1 MVNIKSTISFDE
13 FYTIIDN
20 VVNSCFI
27 DGEYFSSYYELTLRV
42 ALIKAFAPDYEIP
55 TATADNYNDVW
66 ETVTSKEA
74 NEILATIRQNS
85 IYPYIEEAIENKVD
99 YKIKLI
105 TSSPMSMSDIALSN
119 LFDVITKKVESI
131 DTSILTEE
139 NMNTVINAV
148 NATQDGSFAENL
160 VDTMLDK
167 GLLSKPKKTTKSKST
182 KTSDK
187 KSNSKNIT
195 VTSKESDN

>member
-27 DGEYFSSYYELTLRV
+27 DGEYSSSYYELTLRV
-42 ALIKAFAPDYEIP
+42 ALIKAFAPNYEIP

-74 NEILATIRQNS
+74 NEILVTIRQNS

-99 YKIKLI
+99 YRIKLI

-119 LFDVITKKVESI
+119 LFDTLTEKVKNI
-131 DTSILTEE
+131 DTSMLTEE
-139 NMNTVINAV
+139 NMNTIIKAV
-148 NATQDGSFAENL
+148 NATQDGNFVENL

-167 GLLSKPKKTTKSKST
+167 GLLAKPNRETRR
-182 KTSDK
+182 
-187 KSNSKNIT
+187 KNIKQT
-195 VTSKESDN
+195 KKAESAEK

>member
-55 TATADNYNDVW
+55 TATEDNYNDVW
-66 ETVTSKEA
+66 ETVTSKKA
-74 NEILATIRQNS
+74 NEILMTIRQNS
-85 IYPYIEEAIENKVD
+85 IYPYIEEAIENKID
-99 YKIKLI
+99 YRIKLI

-119 LFDVITKKVESI
+119 LFEVLTEKVENI
-131 DTSILTEE
+131 DTSTLTKE
-139 NMNTVINAV
+139 NMDTMINAV
-148 NATQDGSFAENL
+148 NATQDGNFVENL

-167 GLLSKPKKTTKSKST
+167 GLLAKPNRETRRKNIKQNKKTEST
-182 KTSDK
+182 EK
-187 KSNSKNIT
+187 
-195 VTSKESDN
+195 

>member
-42 ALIKAFAPDYEIP
+42 ALIKAFAPNYEIP

-74 NEILATIRQNS
+74 NEILVTIRQNS

-99 YKIKLI
+99 YRIKLI
-105 TSSPMSMSDIALSN
+105 TSSPMSMTDIALST
-119 LFDVITKKVESI
+119 LVDTLTKKVESV
-131 DTSILTEE
+131 DTSMFTKE
-139 NMNTVINAV
+139 NIEAVFNAIVSTKDGDFAKSFV
-148 NATQDGSFAENL
+148 NAL
-160 VDTMLDK
+160 VDNNII
-167 GLLSKPKKTTKSKST
+167 SKSNRET
-182 KTSDK
+182 RR
-187 KSNSKNIT
+187 KNIT
-195 VTSKESDN
+195 QNKKAESAEK

>member
-27 DGEYFSSYYELTLRV
+27 DGEYSSSYYELTLRV
-42 ALIKAFAPDYEIP
+42 ALIKAFAPDYRVP
-55 TATADNYNDVW
+55 TVTADNYNDVW

-99 YKIKLI
+99 YRIKLI

-119 LFDVITKKVESI
+119 LFEVLTKKVENI
-131 DTSILTEE
+131 DTSMLTKE
-139 NMNTVINAV
+139 NMDTVINAV
-148 NATQDGSFAENL
+148 NATQNGSFIESF
-160 VDTMLDK
+160 VDTLLDK
-167 GLLSKPKKTTKSKST
+167 GILAKPKKTTKSKST

-195 VTSKESDN
+195 VTSKESDV

>member
-27 DGEYFSSYYELTLRV
+27 DGEYSSSYYELTLRV
-42 ALIKAFAPDYEIP
+42 ALIKAFAPNYEIP

-74 NEILATIRQNS
+74 NEILVTIRQNS

-99 YKIKLI
+99 YRIKLI

-119 LFDVITKKVESI
+119 LFDTLTEKVKNI
-131 DTSILTEE
+131 DTSMLTKE
-139 NMNTVINAV
+139 NMDTVINAV
-148 NATQDGSFAENL
+148 NATQDGNFVENL
-160 VDTMLDK
+160 VNTMLDK
-167 GLLSKPKKTTKSKST
+167 GLLSKPNRETRR
-182 KTSDK
+182 
-187 KSNSKNIT
+187 KNIKQT
-195 VTSKESDN
+195 KKAESTEK

>member
-1 MVNIKSTISFDE
+1 MLNIKSTISFDE

-66 ETVTSKEA
+66 ESVTSKEA
-74 NEILATIRQNS
+74 NEILVTIRQNS
-85 IYPYIEEAIENKVD
+85 IYPYIEEAIEHKVD
-99 YKIKLI
+99 YRIKLI

-119 LFDVITKKVESI
+119 LFEVFAEKVENI
-131 DTSILTEE
+131 DTSMLTKE
-139 NMNTVINAV
+139 NMDTVINAV
-148 NATQDGSFAENL
+148 NATQDGNFAENL
-160 VDTMLDK
+160 VDTMLGK
-167 GLLSKPKKTTKSKST
+167 GLLSKPNRETRR
-182 KTSDK
+182 
-187 KSNSKNIT
+187 KNI
-195 VTSKESDN
+195 KQNKKAESAEK

>member
-27 DGEYFSSYYELTLRV
+27 DGEYSSSYYELTLRV

-74 NEILATIRQNS
+74 NEILVTIRQNS
-85 IYPYIEEAIENKVD
+85 IYPYIEEAIENKVQ
-99 YKIKLI
+99 YRIKLI

-119 LFDVITKKVESI
+119 LFEVFAEKVENI
-131 DTSILTEE
+131 DTSIFAKE
-139 NMNTVINAV
+139 NMDAMINAI
-148 NATQDGSFAENL
+148 NATQDGNFAENL
-160 VDTMLDK
+160 VDTMLGK
-167 GLLSKPKKTTKSKST
+167 GLLSKPNRETRRKNIKQTKKT
-182 KTSDK
+182 
-187 KSNSKNIT
+187 
-195 VTSKESDN
+195 ESAEK

>member
-27 DGEYFSSYYELTLRV
+27 DGEYSSSYYELTLRV

-74 NEILATIRQNS
+74 NEILVTIRQNS
-85 IYPYIEEAIENKVD
+85 IYPYIEEAIENKVQ
-99 YKIKLI
+99 YRIKLI

-119 LFDVITKKVESI
+119 LFEVFAEKVENI
-131 DTSILTEE
+131 DTSIFAKE
-139 NMNTVINAV
+139 NMDAMINAI
-148 NATQDGSFAENL
+148 NATQDGNFAENL
-160 VDTMLDK
+160 VDTMLGK
-167 GLLSKPKKTTKSKST
+167 GLLSKPNRETRR
-182 KTSDK
+182 
-187 KSNSKNIT
+187 KNIKQT
-195 VTSKESDN
+195 KKAESAEK

>member
-55 TATADNYNDVW
+55 TATEDNYNDVW

-74 NEILATIRQNS
+74 NEVLVAIRQNS
-85 IYPYIEEAIENKVD
+85 IYPYIEEAIEHKVD
-99 YKIKLI
+99 YRIKLI
-105 TSSPMSMSDIALSN
+105 TSSPMSMTDIALSN
-119 LFDVITKKVESI
+119 LFDILTEKVKNI
-131 DTSILTEE
+131 DTSMLTKE
-139 NMNTVINAV
+139 NMDTVINAV

-167 GLLSKPKKTTKSKST
+167 GLLAKPNRETRR
-182 KTSDK
+182 
-187 KSNSKNIT
+187 KNIKQT
-195 VTSKESDN
+195 KKAESAEK

>member
-27 DGEYFSSYYELTLRV
+27 DGEYSSSYYELTLRV

-66 ETVTSKEA
+66 ETITSKEA
-74 NEILATIRQNS
+74 NEILVTIRQNS
-85 IYPYIEEAIENKVD
+85 IYPYIEEAIENKID
-99 YKIKLI
+99 YHIKLI

-119 LFDVITKKVESI
+119 LFDALTEKVKNI
-131 DTSILTEE
+131 DTSMLTKE
-139 NMNTVINAV
+139 NMDTVINAV
-148 NATQDGSFAENL
+148 NATQDGNFVENL
-160 VDTMLDK
+160 VDTMLGK
-167 GLLSKPKKTTKSKST
+167 GLLSKPNRETRR
-182 KTSDK
+182 
-187 KSNSKNIT
+187 KNIKQT
-195 VTSKESDN
+195 KKAESAEK

>member
-66 ETVTSKEA
+66 ESVTSKEA
-74 NEILATIRQNS
+74 NEILVTIRQNS
-85 IYPYIEEAIENKVD
+85 IYPYIEEAIEHKVD
-99 YKIKLI
+99 YRIKLI

-119 LFDVITKKVESI
+119 LFEVLTKKVENI
-131 DTSILTEE
+131 DTSMLTKE
-139 NMNTVINAV
+139 NMDTVINAV
-148 NATQDGSFAENL
+148 NATQDGNFVENL
-160 VDTMLDK
+160 VNTMLDK
-167 GLLSKPKKTTKSKST
+167 GLLSKPNRETRR
-182 KTSDK
+182 
-187 KSNSKNIT
+187 KNIKQT
-195 VTSKESDN
+195 KKVEGTEK

>member
-74 NEILATIRQNS
+74 NEILVTIRQNS

-99 YKIKLI
+99 YRIKLI

-119 LFDVITKKVESI
+119 LFEVLTEKVENI
-131 DTSILTEE
+131 DTSTLTKE
-139 NMNTVINAV
+139 NMDTMINAV
-148 NATQDGSFAENL
+148 NATQDGNFVENL

-167 GLLSKPKKTTKSKST
+167 GLLAKPNRETRRKNIKQNKKTEST
-182 KTSDK
+182 EK
-187 KSNSKNIT
+187 
-195 VTSKESDN
+195 

>member
-27 DGEYFSSYYELTLRV
+27 DSEYSSSYYELTLRV
-42 ALIKAFAPDYEIP
+42 ALIKAFVPDYEIP
-55 TATADNYNDVW
+55 TANADNYNDVW

-74 NEILATIRQNS
+74 NEILMTIRQNS
-85 IYPYIEEAIENKVD
+85 IYPYIEGAIENKIN
-99 YKIKLI
+99 YRIKLI

-119 LFDVITKKVESI
+119 LFAVLTEKVENI
-131 DTSILTEE
+131 DTSMLTKE
-139 NMNTVINAV
+139 NMDTMISAV
-148 NATQDGSFAENL
+148 NATQDGNFAENL

-167 GLLSKPKKTTKSKST
+167 GLLAKPNRESRR
-182 KTSDK
+182 
-187 KSNSKNIT
+187 KNIKQT
-195 VTSKESDN
+195 KKAESAEK

>member
-66 ETVTSKEA
+66 ESVTSKEA
-74 NEILATIRQNS
+74 NEILVTIRQNS
-85 IYPYIEEAIENKVD
+85 IYPYIEEAIENKVQ
-99 YKIKLI
+99 YRIKLI

-119 LFDVITKKVESI
+119 LFEVFAEKVENI
-131 DTSILTEE
+131 DTSMLTKE
-139 NMNTVINAV
+139 NMDTVINAV
-148 NATQDGSFAENL
+148 NATQDGNFAENL
-160 VDTMLDK
+160 VDTMLGK
-167 GLLSKPKKTTKSKST
+167 GLLSKPNRETIRKNGQRSKS
-182 KTSDK
+182 DK
-187 KSNSKNIT
+187 PNIT
-195 VTSKESDN
+195 VTSKESDT

>member
-27 DGEYFSSYYELTLRV
+27 DGEYSSSYYELTLRV

-74 NEILATIRQNS
+74 NEILMTIRQNN
-85 IYPYIEEAIENKVD
+85 IYPYIEGAIENKIN
-99 YKIKLI
+99 YRIKLI

-119 LFDVITKKVESI
+119 LFEVLTEKVENI
-131 DTSILTEE
+131 DTSMLTKE
-139 NMNTVINAV
+139 NMDTMINAV
-148 NATQDGSFAENL
+148 NATQDGNFAENL

-167 GLLSKPKKTTKSKST
+167 GLLAKSNRETRRKNI
-182 KTSDK
+182 KQDK
-187 KSNSKNIT
+187 KA
-195 VTSKESDN
+195 ESAEK

>member
-27 DGEYFSSYYELTLRV
+27 DGEYSSSYYELTLRV
-42 ALIKAFAPDYEIP
+42 ALIKAFAPNYEIP

-66 ETVTSKEA
+66 ETITSKEA
-74 NEILATIRQNS
+74 NEILVTIRQNS

-99 YKIKLI
+99 YRIKLI

-119 LFDVITKKVESI
+119 LFDTLTEKVKNI
-131 DTSILTEE
+131 DTSMLTKE
-139 NMNTVINAV
+139 NMDAVINAV
-148 NATQDGSFAENL
+148 NATQDGNFAENL
-160 VDTMLDK
+160 VDTILGK
-167 GLLSKPKKTTKSKST
+167 GLLSKPNRETRR
-182 KTSDK
+182 
-187 KSNSKNIT
+187 KNIKQT
-195 VTSKESDN
+195 KKAESAEK

>member
-55 TATADNYNDVW
+55 TATENNYNDVW

-74 NEILATIRQNS
+74 NEVLVAIRQNS
-85 IYPYIEEAIENKVD
+85 IYPYIEEAIEHKVD
-99 YKIKLI
+99 YRIKLI
-105 TSSPMSMSDIALSN
+105 TSSPMSMTDIALSN
-119 LFDVITKKVESI
+119 LFDILTEKVENI
-131 DTSILTEE
+131 DTSILTKE
-139 NMNTVINAV
+139 NMDTVINAV
-148 NATQDGSFAENL
+148 NATQDGNFVESL
-160 VDTMLDK
+160 VDTLLDK
-167 GLLSKPKKTTKSKST
+167 GVLAKPNRETRRKNIKQTKKT
-182 KTSDK
+182 
-187 KSNSKNIT
+187 
-195 VTSKESDN
+195 ESAEK

>member
-27 DGEYFSSYYELTLRV
+27 DGEYSSSYYELTLRV

-55 TATADNYNDVW
+55 TANADNYNDVW

-74 NEILATIRQNS
+74 NEILMTIRQNS
-85 IYPYIEEAIENKVD
+85 IYPYIEEAIENKID
-99 YKIKLI
+99 YRIKLI

-119 LFDVITKKVESI
+119 LFEVLTEKVENI
-131 DTSILTEE
+131 DTSTLTKE
-139 NMNTVINAV
+139 NMDTMINAV
-148 NATQDGSFAENL
+148 NATQDGNFAENL

-167 GLLSKPKKTTKSKST
+167 GLLAKPNRETRRKNIKQNKKTEST
-182 KTSDK
+182 EK
-187 KSNSKNIT
+187 
-195 VTSKESDN
+195 